1 MTPEWFA
8 QYMSHV
14 ANNVKNREGKT
25 RFTYKELRTALD
37 AVENNQY
44 SRVPQPVMDLFSK
57 IIGVLPEIP
66 LSDKQQVVLMLA
78 LLNCHMAYALASG
91 YLLSEDPSLGEQAG

>member
-14 ANNVKNREGKT
+14 ANNVKNREGQT
-25 RFTYKELRTALD
+25 RFTYKELRAALD

-44 SRVPQPVMDLFSK
+44 SHVPQSVMDLFSK
-57 IIGVLPEIP
+57 IIGVLPEIS

-78 LLNCHMAYALASG
+78 LLNCHMAYALTSG
-91 YLLSEDPSLGEQAG
+91 YLLSEDPSIG